1 MDKRA
6 IRHLKRDPRLARII
20 EVVGDYE
27 IQIRKNRF
35 ESLVNSIIMQ
45 QLSSSAAKSISKKLC
60 SLYVAKFP
68 KPEDVTHTPSYR
80 LQRVGLS
87 RMKAEYIGDLARK
100 IVNGEINL
108 SRISKLSDDEAVT
121 ELTSMKGIGT
131 WTAHM
136 FLIFTLGRTDIFP
149 VGDLVLQKGIKRLYS
164 LKTMPDEN
172 RMTEIAEKW
181 RPFRTVATWYIWKSM
196 RLDSNMNG

>member
-68 KPEDVTHTPSYR
+68 KPEDVAHTPSYR

>member
-1 MDKRA
+1 MDERT

-20 EVVGDYE
+20 DVVGDYK

-68 KPEDVTHTPSYR
+68 KPEDVARTLNYK
-80 LQRVGLS
+80 LQRIGLS
-87 RMKAEYIGDLARK
+87 RMKSEYIGDLARK

-108 SRISKLSDDEAVT
+108 SRISKLSDDEAVV
-121 ELTSMKGIGT
+121 ELTRMNGIGT
-131 WTAHM
+131 WTARM
-136 FLIFTLGRTDIFP
+136 FLIFTLDRTDILP

-172 RMTEIAEKW
+172 QMTC
-181 RPFRTVATWYIWKSM
+181 
-196 RLDSNMNG
+196 